1 MVSGRT
7 AASAALVAVTLSV
20 ASPRVATA
28 QAWLPAPGEGSVS
41 VLYQN
46 LFVHDHFLAGGGRV
60 DRGQIQTNDLLFDIT
75 YGLTDR
81 MTVTFAVPYVQTRY
95 TGSARHPSVLDDGRK
110 HGGFQDLKFGVRYNV
125 ADGPITVTPFV
136 GVNMPSHAYEYFA
149 HAALGTRVRE
159 VEIGTYVGRVLS
171 PRLPN
176 AFVQT
181 RYSYAFAETIAG
193 IDHSRSSLDVEA
205 GYFVRHD
212 LRVFLMGA
220 GQKTHGGI
228 DTPDAG
234 WRALPPEL
242 GPHHDRLARLEMLDV
257 GAGAQFSLTPRID
270 LFGSFIRTLAGRNAH
285 ALSRGVTI
293 GASWSF
299 GGQIKSMSLG
309 DAPEPPDGLPRCL
322 CQKK

>member
-1 MVSGRT
+1 MVNGKAAVALFVVAIGIAAPQT
-7 AASAALVAVTLSV
+7 AA
-20 ASPRVATA
+20 A
-28 QAWLPAPGEGSVS
+28 QAWVPAKGEGSVS

-60 DRGQIQTNDLLFDIT
+60 NRGQIQTNDLLFDIT

-81 MTVTFAVPYVQTRY
+81 MTVTFAVPYVEARY
-95 TGSARHPSVLDDGRK
+95 RGTAPHPTSQDDGRA
-110 HGGFQDLKFGVRYNV
+110 HSGFQDLKFGVRYNV
-125 ADGPITVTPFV
+125 VDGPITVTPFV

-159 VEIGTYVGRVLS
+159 LEIGTYVGRVLS

-181 RYSYAFAETIAG
+181 RYSYSFAETIAG
-193 IDHSRSSLDVEA
+193 IDHSRSNLDVEA
-205 GYFVRHD
+205 GYFVRSR
-212 LRVFLMGA
+212 LRVFLIGT

-242 GPHHDRLARLEMLDV
+242 GPHHDRISRLEMLDV
-257 GAGAQFSLTPRID
+257 GGGAQFSLTPRID
-270 LFGSFIRTLAGRNAH
+270 LFGSFMRTLAGRNAH
-285 ALSRGVTI
+285 ALSRGITV

-309 DAPEPPDGLPRCL
+309 DAPDPPDGLPRCL

>member
-1 MVSGRT
+1 MRSGK
-7 AASAALVAVTLSV
+7 ASALIIVALSV
-20 ASPRVATA
+20 AWPRLSAA
-28 QAWLPAPGEGSVS
+28 QAWVPAKGEGSVS

-60 DRGQIQTNDLLFDIT
+60 DRGQIQTNNLLFDVT

-81 MTVTFAVPYVQTRY
+81 MTVAFAVPYVEARY
-95 TGSARHPSVLDDGRK
+95 TGTARHPSAQDDGRG

-125 ADGPITVTPFV
+125 VDGPITVTPFV

-159 VEIGTYVGRVLS
+159 LEIGTYVGRVLS

-181 RYSYAFAETIAG
+181 RYSYSFAETIAG

-205 GYFVRHD
+205 GYFLHHN
-212 LRVFLMGA
+212 LRVFVIGT

-242 GPHHDRLARLEMLDV
+242 GPHHDRIARLQMLDV
-257 GAGAQFSLTPRID
+257 GGGMQYALTSRID
-270 LFGSFIRTLAGRNAH
+270 VFGSFTRTLAGRNAH
-285 ALSRGVTI
+285 ALSRGLTV

-299 GGQIKSMSLG
+299 GGQLKSMSLG
-309 DAPEPPDGLPRCL
+309 DAPESPDGLPRCL

>member
-1 MVSGRT
+1 MASGKAT
-7 AASAALVAVTLSV
+7 TVFFICALSLT
-20 ASPRVATA
+20 SPRFATA
-28 QAWLPAPGEGSVS
+28 QAWVPARGEGAVS

-60 DRGQIQTNDLLFDIT
+60 DRGQIQTNNLLVDIT

-81 MTVTFAVPYVQTRY
+81 LTVAFAVPYVEARY
-95 TGSARHPSVLDDGRK
+95 TGTNRHPSAQDDGRA

-125 ADGPITVTPFV
+125 VDGPVTVTPFV

-159 VEIGTYVGRVLS
+159 VEIGTYVARVLS

-176 AFVQT
+176 AFLQT
-181 RYSYAFAETIAG
+181 RYSYSFAETIVG
-193 IDHSRSSLDVEA
+193 IDHSRSNLDVEA
-205 GYFVRHD
+205 GYFLHQR
-212 LRVFLMGA
+212 LRVFVIGT

-242 GPHHDRLARLEMLDV
+242 GPHHDRIARLEMLDV
-257 GAGAQFSLTPRID
+257 GGGVQLSLTRRID
-270 LFGSFIRTLAGRNAH
+270 LFGSVMRTLAGRNAH
-285 ALSRGVTI
+285 ALSRGITV
-293 GASWSF
+293 GLSWGF
-299 GGQIKSMSLG
+299 GGEIKSLSLG

>member
-1 MVSGRT
+1 MVSAKT
-7 AASAALVAVTLSV
+7 ASVLIVVAFGLAPARSAS
-20 ASPRVATA
+20 A
-28 QAWLPAPGEGSVS
+28 QAWVPSQGEGAVS

-60 DRGQIQTNDLLFDIT
+60 NRGQIQTNNILVDVT

-81 MTVTFAVPYVQTRY
+81 MTVTFALPYVQARY
-95 TGSARHPSVLDDGRK
+95 TGASPHPTVLDDGHR
-110 HGGFQDLKFGVRYNV
+110 HGGFQDLKFGVRYNILE
-125 ADGPITVTPFV
+125 GPITVTPFV
-136 GVNMPSHAYEYFA
+136 GYNMPSHAYEYFA

-159 VEIGTYVGRVLS
+159 LEIGSYVARVLT

-176 AFVQT
+176 AFVQA
-181 RYSYAFAETIAG
+181 RYSYSFAETIAG
-193 IDHSRSSLDVEA
+193 IDHGRSSLDLEA
-205 GYFVRHD
+205 GYFVQHN
-212 LRVFLMGA
+212 LRVFVISS

-234 WRALPPEL
+234 WRALPPAL

-257 GAGAQFSLTPRID
+257 GGGVQLSLTSRID
-270 LFGSFIRTLAGRNAH
+270 LFGSFMRTLAGRNAH
-285 ALSRGVTI
+285 ALSRGITV
-293 GASWSF
+293 GASWGF
-299 GGQIKSMSLG
+299 GGRIKSMSLG

>member
-1 MVSGRT
+1 MVSGKTIAAAALGAVTLTSPRT
-7 AASAALVAVTLSV
+7 AA
-20 ASPRVATA
+20 A
-28 QAWLPAPGEGSVS
+28 QAWLPNQGEGTVS

-60 DRGQIQTNDLLFDIT
+60 DRGQIQTNNLLFDMT

-81 MTVTFAVPYVQTRY
+81 ITVSFAVPYVRTRY
-95 TGSARHPSVLDDGRK
+95 SGRAPHPSIEDDGRT
-110 HGGFQDLKFGVRYNV
+110 HGGFQDVRFGVRYNV
-125 ADGPITVTPFV
+125 FDGPVTITPFA
-136 GVNMPSHAYEYFA
+136 GVNMPSHGYQYFA

-181 RYSYAFAETIAG
+181 RYSYSFAETIAG
-193 IDHSRSSLDVEA
+193 IDHSRSNLDVEA
-205 GYFVRHD
+205 GYFVRSG
-212 LRVFLMGA
+212 LRVFLIGT

-257 GAGAQFSLTPRID
+257 GGGAQYSLTPRID
-270 LFGSFIRTLAGRNAH
+270 VFGSFLHTLAGRNAH
-285 ALSRGVTI
+285 ALSRGLTV
-293 GASWSF
+293 GVSWSF